1 MVGLK
6 RFEMVV
12 KLVEEVFVLCWHC
25 GLFQWTICIT
35 GIGDGGFPGL

>member
-12 KLVEEVFVLCWHC
+12 ELVEEVFVLLLTFLGC
-25 GLFQWTICIT
+25 FT
-35 GIGDGGFPGL
+35 G

>member
-12 KLVEEVFVLCWHC
+12 EMVEEVFVLCWHSWVVS
-25 GLFQWTICIT
+25 L
-35 GIGDGGFPGL
+35 DDMH